1 MSYKRNDFSVGAIAA
16 RMIGNML
23 DRWPLVLIVLFF
35 ISPVGPHL
43 RWEYTYRGPY
53 DHGNFVSC
61 TYLGSRGFVTP
72 LYMDNCPILAW
83 LDSRGSRP

>member
-1 MSYKRNDFSVGAIAA
+1 MSYRRNDFSVTAIAA
-16 RMIGNML
+16 RIISALL

-43 RWEYTYRGPY
+43 RWEYTYRGVGDY
-53 DHGNFVSC
+53 RSYVSC

-72 LYMDNCPILAW
+72 SYMDDCPVFAW